1 VSPEDR
7 SLTLGMLRRLAAGRN
22 AAAEVVAVRE
32 SGERDGRRLGEVVA
46 DAGALAAGLD
56 RLGVGTGDRVA
67 TLAWNVPEHLA
78 AYWAVPGLGAVLL
91 TLNAR
96 LPARQLA
103 EIVAT
108 ATPRVLLVGA
118 DLAPLAAEV
127 MAAVDCV
134 ERVVVFGGAAGE
146 ELPDAVAYDDLVG
159 EAGEF
164 DWPELD
170 EHMPAGLCFT
180 SGTVG
185 RPKGVLYTHRQ
196 LVLHALTMA
205 AFDPYGLPGSDRV
218 LAVVPMFHAMGWNL
232 PYITALN
239 GSSLILPGRRLA
251 PEQLVPLIRSERATF
266 SSGVPT
272 VWADVRRHVEADGGD
287 LGSLRAI
294 GCGGNRVPEEL
305 MRWYQDR
312 GVTVLQGWGMTETGP
327 GGSRVFDDPA
337 LDPDERWR
345 RRSTVGWLRPLYEA
359 RLRAS
364 DGGLAPCDG
373 EAVGEVEVRGP
384 LVIREYYGDPED
396 AADRF
401 RDGWLRTGD
410 LGTIDP
416 AGWLELV
423 DREKDVIKSGGEWIS
438 SLDIESAL
446 LRHPAVAA
454 AAVIGIEDERWIER
468 PCACVVIADGATVEA
483 AELREFL
490 LAELPR
496 WWVPESFARVAALP
510 RTGVGKIDKRAL
522 RARHESGELT
532 IEAVAASVGSGEEK

>member
-1 VSPEDR
+1 
-7 SLTLGMLRRLAAGRN
+7 MLRRLAAGRH

-32 SGERDGRRLGEVVA
+32 SGDRDSLRLGEVVA
-46 DAGALAAGLD
+46 DAGAFAAGLQ
-56 RLGVGTGDRVA
+56 RLGVGVGDRVA
-67 TLAWNVPEHLA
+67 TLAWNVPEHLT
-78 AYWAVPGLGAVLL
+78 AYWAVPGAGAVLL

-108 ATPRVLLVGA
+108 ATPRVLIVGTDLV
-118 DLAPLAAEV
+118 PLAAEV
-127 MAAVDCV
+127 LAAVDCI
-134 ERVVVFGGAAGE
+134 ERVVVFGGPAAE
-146 ELPDAVAYDDLVG
+146 EIPGAVAYADLIG
-159 EAGEF
+159 AGEGF

-185 RPKGVLYTHRQ
+185 RPKGVLYSHRQ

-232 PYITALN
+232 PYITAMN
-239 GSSLILPGRRLA
+239 GAALILPGRRLA
-251 PEQLVPLIRSERATF
+251 PEHLVPLIRSEAVTF

-272 VWADVRRHVEADGGD
+272 VWADVRRHVDRVGGD

-294 GCGGNRVPEEL
+294 GCGGNRVPDEL
-305 MRWYQDR
+305 MHWYQDR

-327 GGSRVFDDPA
+327 GGSRVFDDPS
-337 LDPDERWR
+337 LEPDERWR

-359 RLRAS
+359 RLRAP
-364 DGGLAPCDG
+364 DGTLAPCDG

-384 LVIREYYGDPED
+384 LVVREYYGDPED
-396 AADRF
+396 AAERF

-410 LGTIDP
+410 LGTIDA
-416 AGWLELV
+416 AGWLKLV

-438 SLDIESAL
+438 SLDVEEAL

-454 AAVIGIEDERWIER
+454 AAVIGIEDDRWIER
-468 PCACVVIADGATVEA
+468 PCACVVIAAEAAADA
-483 AELREFL
+483 AELRAFL
-490 LAELPR
+490 LEQLPR
-496 WWVPESFARVAALP
+496 WWVPETFARVAELP

-522 RARHESGELT
+522 RARYESGDL
-532 IEAVAASVGSGEEK
+532 AVESIAAAPEKEDRDASEP